1 MRIKLVLNRIREK
14 INPLLSNIGKYF
26 SILNTP
32 AWVWTLVGLVFS
44 LFSMLFYMTQSY
56 VNGVFG
62 GIFFLLSGFMDIV
75 DGAVAKYTNTISKL
89 GNFVDSTAD
98 RLGEIVVCFGLLVGG
113 WATADIVFVMIT
125 FSIMVSYV
133 RAKGDSLGVDLKGF
147 GIGERAE
154 RMFVLAISS
163 ILGYTY
169 YGILI
174 VCALAII
181 TFLQRSILIMRFLRK

>member
-1 MRIKLVLNRIREK
+1 MVLNRIREK
-14 INPLLSNIGKYF
+14 INPVLSYIGKYF
-26 SILNTP
+26 SMLGIP
-32 AWVWTLVGLVFS
+32 AWGWTLFGLTFS

-56 VNGVFG
+56 VNGTFG
-62 GIFFLLSGFMDIV
+62 GIFFLLSGFMDVV

-98 RLGEIVVCFGLLVGG
+98 RLGEILVCFGLLVGG
-113 WATADIVFVMIT
+113 WATADILFIMIT

-133 RAKGDSLGVDLKGF
+133 RAKGDSLNVDLRGF
-147 GIGERAE
+147 GLGERAE

-181 TFLQRSILIMRFLRK
+181 TFLQRSIFIMRLLRK